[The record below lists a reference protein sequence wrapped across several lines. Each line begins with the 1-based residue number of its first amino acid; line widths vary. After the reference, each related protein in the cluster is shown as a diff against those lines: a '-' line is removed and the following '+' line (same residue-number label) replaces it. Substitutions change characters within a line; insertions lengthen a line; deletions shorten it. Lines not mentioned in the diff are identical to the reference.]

1 MLLKLSEFQYMVG
14 NLIIEY
20 HNNFEPAQYAS
31 YSELSAISEDVMKPL
46 TT

>member
-14 NLIIEY
+14 NLIEY
-20 HNNFEPAQYAS
+20 HNNFETAQYAS